1 MITNYKFLLFST
13 ISFFLSSCITKS
25 TITPVHLHEETIT
38 YQVDSLQMKSYIV
51 YNDQVT
57 TKRPAVLVAPE
68 WWGLNDYAKSRAR
81 QLAALGYIAIA
92 VDMYGNSKIAANPSE
107 ASAAAGPFYQNPA
120 MAKKHVDAAIAQI
133 KLHPNT
139 DPSNIAA
146 IGYCFGGGVLLNIAR
161 MGEDLK
167 GVVSF
172 HGSLLGTPFNKD
184 LLKTKILVL
193 HGAADQFVSDADV
206 ATFKQQMDS
215 IGATYTFKSYAGA
228 THAFTNPDAT
238 ATGKKFNLPIA
249 YNATAD
255 TASWNEMKQFLNQVF
270 K

>member
-1 MITNYKFLLFST
+1 MMKIESQIKQY
-13 ISFFLSSCITKS
+13 I
-25 TITPVHLHEETIT
+25 
-38 YQVDSLQMKSYIV
+38 DSLDK
-51 YNDQVT
+51 
-57 TKRPAVLVAPE
+57 P
-68 WWGLNDYAKSRAR
+68 
-81 QLAALGYIAIA
+81 
-92 VDMYGNSKIAANPSE
+92 
-107 ASAAAGPFYQNPA
+107 
-120 MAKKHVDAAIAQI
+120 KKHVDAAIAQI

-139 DPSNIAA
+139 DPSKIAA

-184 LLKTKILVL
+184 LLKTKILIL
-193 HGAADQFVSDADV
+193 HGAADKFVSAVDV

-215 IGATYTFKSYAGA
+215 IGASYTFKSYAGA

-255 TASWNEMKQFLNQVF
+255 TASFNEMKQFLNQVF

>member
-1 MITNYKFLLFST
+1 MKIESQIKQY
-13 ISFFLSSCITKS
+13 I
-25 TITPVHLHEETIT
+25 
-38 YQVDSLQMKSYIV
+38 DSL
-51 YNDQVT
+51 DE
-57 TKRPAVLVAPE
+57 P
-68 WWGLNDYAKSRAR
+68 
-81 QLAALGYIAIA
+81 
-92 VDMYGNSKIAANPSE
+92 
-107 ASAAAGPFYQNPA
+107 
-120 MAKKHVDAAIAQI
+120 KKHVDAAIAQI

-139 DPSNIAA
+139 APSKIAA

-184 LLKTKILVL
+184 LLKTKILIL
-193 HGAADQFVSDADV
+193 HGAADKFVSAVDV

-215 IGATYTFKSYAGA
+215 IGASYTFKSYAGA

-238 ATGKKFNLPIA
+238 ATGKKFNLTIA

-255 TASWNEMKQFLNQVF
+255 TASFNEMKQFLNQVF